1 MDAIRDAVGPDQ
13 PKSDADDN
21 DRPLR
26 LPARLRSRIARP
38 STIAHALALLIALY
52 GALLR
57 LDAFVGKYGTLD
69 HPAWARVATQTIAP
83 MTTSLRPSII
93 AWGPEK
99 APYVGGDPITYIKY
113 GREMRSF
120 YQGHVREPVFVAMT
134 RAGLWSLDDQ
144 DSGVSLASAAGSTAA
159 IVGTYLVGAAL
170 VSPATGLVAAALM
183 AGETEVVTWAV
194 DGWRDDTFTA
204 TLLFAT
210 WSLLRLRQSPRR
222 GTAVAAGVCCGL
234 ACLTRITAVSFI
246 VPGLLWLLLERSR
259 FPFRERLRTVAIAGA
274 AAMLVVAPYLFNC
287 ALATGDPFVAINYH
301 TTYYRFAEQRPI
313 DQPMSAASYVRER
326 LVTRPVRTI
335 DTAIDGVLVQPFV
348 TKWRGFEPWRTGL
361 GATLR
366 LVALAGLALLLFN
379 SGGRLFLVMLAASL
393 VPYML
398 TWNVG
403 GGGEWRFTMHAYPF
417 FLVAA
422 AAAVTLTARGLRH
435 LRLPPARGWRP
446 AILRAA
452 GRVALVAALAALIA
466 AWYFT
471 MPWYV
476 VREAV
481 AHGESTSIETGTR
494 DRIFYRRG
502 WSPPHVQN
510 ITVRV
515 SDEQRGVIR
524 LPLPEKRAYDLVLR
538 FDPAVAGDIVNILFN
553 RHLVGRLQTTWNPGR
568 VGSYRLTLPRDIVTA
583 GSNEIIVVP
592 SATSTAAAAGER
604 FAWLPPESLAGV
616 RLWYVRVVPTAP

>member
-1 MDAIRDAVGPDQ
+1 MNACGPW
-13 PKSDADDN
+13 
-21 DRPLR
+21 R
-26 LPARLRSRIARP
+26 
-38 STIAHALALLIALY
+38 
-52 GALLR
+52 
-57 LDAFVGKYGTLD
+57 
-69 HPAWARVATQTIAP
+69 
-83 MTTSLRPSII
+83 
-93 AWGPEK
+93 
-99 APYVGGDPITYIKY
+99 
-113 GREMRSF
+113 
-120 YQGHVREPVFVAMT
+120 
-134 RAGLWSLDDQ
+134 
-144 DSGVSLASAAGSTAA
+144 
-159 IVGTYLVGAAL
+159 
-170 VSPATGLVAAALM
+170 SPAPPRC
-183 AGETEVVTWAV
+183 WW
-194 DGWRDDTFTA
+194 WR
-204 TLLFAT
+204 
-210 WSLLRLRQSPRR
+210 
-222 GTAVAAGVCCGL
+222 
-234 ACLTRITAVSFI
+234 
-246 VPGLLWLLLERSR
+246 
-259 FPFRERLRTVAIAGA
+259 RT
-274 AAMLVVAPYLFNC
+274 LFNC

-422 AAAVTLTARGLRH
+422 AAAVTLTARGLRR

-452 GRVALVAALAALIA
+452 GRVVLVAALAAMIA
-466 AWYFT
+466 AWYFA

-502 WSPPHVQN
+502 WSPPYMQN

-553 RHLVGRLQTTWNPGR
+553 RRLVGRLQTTLNPGR
-568 VGSYRLTLPRDIVTA
+568 VGSYRLTLPPDIVTA

>member
-1 MDAIRDAVGPDQ
+1 MQSEMPSDPIQ
-13 PKSDADDN
+13 PKSAADDN
-21 DRPLR
+21 DRPLS
-26 LPARLRSRIARP
+26 LPARIRSRIARP

-144 DSGVSLASAAGSTAA
+144 DRGVSLASAAGSTAA
-159 IVGTYLVGAAL
+159 ILGTYLVGAAL
-170 VSPATGLVAAALM
+170 VSPATGLIAAALM

-222 GTAVAAGVCCGL
+222 GTALAAGVCCGL

-422 AAAVTLTARGLRH
+422 AAAVTLTARGLRR

-452 GRVALVAALAALIA
+452 GRVVLVAALAARSRRGTSRCLGTWFAKPSLTASRRVSRRAPATASSTGGDGRRRTCRTSPCGCRMNSA
-466 AWYFT
+466 ASFACRCRRNAPT
-471 MPWYV
+471 ISCCDSIPPSP
-476 VREAV
+476 ATS
-481 AHGESTSIETGTR
+481 STSC
-494 DRIFYRRG
+494 
-502 WSPPHVQN
+502 
-510 ITVRV
+510 
-515 SDEQRGVIR
+515 
-524 LPLPEKRAYDLVLR
+524 
-538 FDPAVAGDIVNILFN
+538 
-553 RHLVGRLQTTWNPGR
+553 
-568 VGSYRLTLPRDIVTA
+568 
-583 GSNEIIVVP
+583 
-592 SATSTAAAAGER
+592 STAAWSAGCR
-604 FAWLPPESLAGV
+604 RP
-616 RLWYVRVVPTAP
+616 

>member
-1 MDAIRDAVGPDQ
+1 MQSETPSDPIQ
-13 PKSDADDN
+13 PQSDVDDN
-21 DRPLR
+21 DRPLS
-26 LPARLRSRIARP
+26 LPARIRSRIARP

-57 LDAFVGKYGTLD
+57 LDAFVGKYGALD
-69 HPAWARVATQTIAP
+69 HPTWARVATHTIAP
-83 MTTSLRPSII
+83 MTRSLRPSII
-93 AWGPEK
+93 AWRPEK

-144 DSGVSLASAAGSTAA
+144 DSGVSVASAAGSTAA
-159 IVGTYLVGAAL
+159 IIGTYLVGAAL
-170 VSPATGLVAAALM
+170 VSPATGLIAAALM
-183 AGETEVVTWAV
+183 AGETEIVTWAV

-204 TLLFAT
+204 TLLFAA

-222 GTAVAAGVCCGL
+222 STALAAGVCCGL

-259 FPFRERLRTVAIAGA
+259 FPLRERLRTVAIAGA

-287 ALATGDPFVAINYH
+287 ALATGDPFVALNYH

-313 DQPMSAASYVRER
+313 DQPMSAAGYVRER
-326 LVTRPVRTI
+326 LVTRPLRTI

-366 LVALAGLALLLFN
+366 LVALGGLALLLFN
-379 SGGRLFLVMLAASL
+379 SDGRLFLVMLAASL

-452 GRVALVAALAALIA
+452 GRVAVVAALAALIA
-466 AWYFT
+466 AWYVA

-476 VREAV
+476 IREAV

-538 FDPAVAGDIVNILFN
+538 FDPAVAGDVVNILFN
-553 RHLVGRLQTTWNPGR
+553 RHLVGRLQTTLNPGR

-592 SATSTAAAAGER
+592 STTPTAAAAGEH